1 MTTSGTTEFEY
12 QPLSTYFSKF
22 LIWAG
27 SSLVI
32 LFLIIGII
40 QRVFES
46 GLRERMLVSHER
58 GLDMA
63 EQLFNVE
70 LLRAVQDAHLMADLP
85 EIQAL
90 IRSPQNS
97 EARSAVENTFA
108 AFAASYGYYD
118 QIRLISL
125 DGMEMVRIN
134 YDDSVATVVPQSELQ
149 DKSGREYVIQG
160 SQLASE
166 EIYISPLELNAEFGQ
181 VEVPHEPVIRIVE
194 RIETGLPNEDALLV
208 LNYKA
213 NHLLNYFRSLF
224 RSDERG
230 MLLNSKGYW
239 LSNHERDNEWGW
251 QTGNDELT
259 VADWMPELWNSIESE
274 NRGLYNDDELSF
286 SYRRIEPA
294 GVDGQTLD
302 GRYATDLGVL
312 PDIQNSNWYVVV
324 QTDFASRMDGTF
336 FRSWAGYIVI
346 TLLVAAC
353 LIQAFLVSRYRA
365 TRSHFIREMK
375 DLYDNAPIGYLTLDA
390 NGYVKRANRALVD
403 LVGYKRREMV
413 GKMRLTDL
421 LADPDAIDLEKLKSG
436 EQQLKR
442 IKQRRLS
449 IKDKDGNV
457 IPSVCSFTPRFNGSG
472 ALVLSR
478 CSVQDFSEQAEL
490 EDALKEQART
500 DPLTGVYNRRYF
512 WELATQELNKKG
524 AESSPVSVLL
534 LDIDHFKSINDTYGH
549 TDGDTAL
556 VSLTHSCAEK
566 LRKSDILARFGG
578 EEFVVLLPGA
588 NHDEALQKAEEIRSH
603 IASIS
608 VRLSNDDVLQMTV
621 SIGVATMLERDIDE
635 LDDLLNLADTR
646 LYQAKDAG
654 RNRVCCE

>member
-1 MTTSGTTEFEY
+1 MTPSGATEFEY
-12 QPLSTYFSKF
+12 QPLSTYFRQF

-27 SSLVI
+27 SSLIILFVI
-32 LFLIIGII
+32 LGII

-46 GLRERMLVSHER
+46 GLRQRMLISHER

-70 LLRAVQDAHLMADLP
+70 LLRAVQDVHLIAELQEIGTFLSNPDNIETRADL
-85 EIQAL
+85 
-90 IRSPQNS
+90 
-97 EARSAVENTFA
+97 ENTFTT
-108 AFAASYGYYD
+108 FANSYGYYD

-125 DGMEMVRIN
+125 DGMEMVRVN
-134 YDDSVATVVPQSELQ
+134 YDDSNASAVPASQLQ
-149 DKSGREYVIQG
+149 DKSGRNYIIQG
-160 SQLASE
+160 NQLAAG
-166 EIYISPLELNAEFGQ
+166 EIYISPLELNAEMGQ
-181 VEVPHEPVIRIVE
+181 VEVPHQPVIRIVE
-194 RIETGLPNEDALLV
+194 RISTGINGEDALLV

-230 MLLNSKGYW
+230 MLLNTDGYW

-251 QTGNDELT
+251 QTGNHEQT
-259 VADWMPELWNSIESE
+259 VANWMPELWQTITSE
-274 NRGLYNDDELSF
+274 NSGLFNQDELSF

-312 PDIQNSNWYVVV
+312 PEITNSAWYVVV
-324 QTDFASRMDGTF
+324 QTDFAGRMDGTF
-336 FRSWAGYIVI
+336 FRSWAGYIVV
-346 TLLVAAC
+346 TLLVAGC

-365 TRSHFIREMK
+365 TRRHFIREMK
-375 DLYDNAPIGYLTLDA
+375 DLYDNAPIGYLTLDNA
-390 NGYVKRANRALVD
+390 GYVKRVNRALVD
-403 LVGYKRREMV
+403 LVGFKKREMV

-421 LADPDAIDLEKLKSG
+421 LAEPDAIDLDKLKAG

-442 IKQRRLS
+442 IKQRRLN
-449 IKDKDGNV
+449 IKDKEGNI
-457 IPSVCSFTPRFNGSG
+457 IPSVCSFTPRFDGSG

-512 WELATQELNKKG
+512 WELATQELGRKG
-524 AESSPVSVLL
+524 AELSPVSVLL

-588 NHDEALQKAEEIRSH
+588 NHEEALQKAEEIRHH
-603 IASIS
+603 IASTR
-608 VRLSNDDVLQMTV
+608 VRLSNDAALQMTV
-621 SIGVATMLERDIDE
+621 SIGVATMLKRDIDE
-635 LDDLLNLADTR
+635 LDDWLNLADTR

>member
-1 MTTSGTTEFEY
+1 MTTSGRTEFEY
-12 QPLSTYFSKF
+12 QPLSSYFSKF
-22 LIWAG
+22 LLWAG
-27 SSLVI
+27 ISLVV
-32 LFLIIGII
+32 LFLILGIV

-46 GLRERMLVSHER
+46 GLRQRMLISHER

-70 LLRAVQDAHLMADLP
+70 LLRAVQDAHLIAELQ
-85 EIQAL
+85 EIQTF
-90 IRSPQNS
+90 IRSPEDS
-97 EARSAVENTFA
+97 SARAEVENTFA
-108 AFAASYGYYD
+108 TFAESYGYYD

-125 DGMEMVRIN
+125 DGMETVRIN
-134 YDDSVATVVPQSELQ
+134 YDDSIATVVPVSALQ
-149 DKSGREYVIQG
+149 DKSGRSYITEG
-160 SQLASE
+160 NQLTAE

-194 RIETGLPNEDALLV
+194 RIETGIPHEDALLV

-230 MLLNSKGYW
+230 MLLNTEGYW

-251 QTGNDELT
+251 QTGSVDLT
-259 VADWMPELWNSIESE
+259 VANWMPELWQSMEENES
-274 NRGLYNDDELSF
+274 GLYNNGELSF

-312 PDIQNSNWYVVV
+312 PEIQNSTWYVVV

-336 FRSWAGYIVI
+336 FRSWAGYLVM
-346 TLLVAAC
+346 TLLVAGC

-365 TRSHFIREMK
+365 TRSHFIQEMK

-390 NGYVKRANRALVD
+390 EGYVKRVNRALID
-403 LVGYKRREMV
+403 LVGYKNREMV

-421 LADPDAIDLEKLKSG
+421 LADPDSIDLEKLKSG
-436 EQQLKR
+436 DQQLKR

-512 WELATQELNKKG
+512 WELATQELSKKG
-524 AESSPVSVLL
+524 AETSPVSVLL
-534 LDIDHFKSINDTYGH
+534 LDIDHFKNINDTYGH

-588 NHDEALQKAEEIRSH
+588 NNEEALQKAEEIRAH
-603 IASIS
+603 IASIN
-608 VRLSNDDVLQMTV
+608 VHLSNNEVLQMTV
-621 SIGVATMLERDIDE
+621 SIGVATMPKRDIDE